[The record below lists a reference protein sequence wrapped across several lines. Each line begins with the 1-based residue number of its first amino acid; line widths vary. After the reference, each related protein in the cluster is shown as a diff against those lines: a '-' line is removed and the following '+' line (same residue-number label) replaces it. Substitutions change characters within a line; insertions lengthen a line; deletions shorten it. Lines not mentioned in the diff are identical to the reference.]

1 MNDKRKLFAAVLVAL
16 MASLPASCLLT
27 GADAGD
33 DGGPASPYDQ
43 LTANEKAVYDG
54 IASYSAGKLTVTVAL
69 ANPVYTASATDG
81 DAEAYLE
88 AEAASM
94 IKAAS
99 YVLSM
104 EDPFAICTWG
114 GSGVVFDLGSQ
125 TVVRTGGLIGLD
137 SLVLTAVIDEAYADD
152 PATEDVDEL
161 QERIDALDEAVAG
174 FTASGGTRDV
184 VGAINGYLVKRLGSD
199 DGTDVYA
206 DDAYGAL
213 VSPSKRASSEGFAK
227 GFQALALAQGID
239 CLTVLGYTLPGLE
252 KAAWNTVVMDDGGRY
267 PVDVAANKSAEGS
280 ALLASAAAFNAGHSA
295 GRSPSDGGIALDFP
309 PLNEDKYDAD
319 PWYDNKYVEW
329 AVLGALAAAIIAGI
343 LLAVRGDRT
352 RGIIRK

>member
-27 GADAGD
+27 GADADD

-125 TVVRTGGLIGLD
+125 TVVRTSGLIGLN
-137 SLVLTAVIDEAYADD
+137 SLVLTAAIDEAYADD

-161 QERIDALDEAVAG
+161 RRRFRRLPWARPVLELIEAHPATVSTELAEQLGMERLRFKERVRRLKALGLTESLEVGYRLSPRGQAFLDEL
-174 FTASGGTRDV
+174 R
-184 VGAINGYLVKRLGSD
+184 RL
-199 DGTDVYA
+199 
-206 DDAYGAL
+206 
-213 VSPSKRASSEGFAK
+213 
-227 GFQALALAQGID
+227 
-239 CLTVLGYTLPGLE
+239 
-252 KAAWNTVVMDDGGRY
+252 
-267 PVDVAANKSAEGS
+267 
-280 ALLASAAAFNAGHSA
+280 
-295 GRSPSDGGIALDFP
+295 
-309 PLNEDKYDAD
+309 
-319 PWYDNKYVEW
+319 
-329 AVLGALAAAIIAGI
+329 
-343 LLAVRGDRT
+343 
-352 RGIIRK
+352 